1 MAFYIKS
8 NDPEMNQSIY
18 YSEDGGT
25 IYSTSTSAKGYSTEA
40 AAQAV
45 IDSTE
50 PLTLMHDF
58 HWCHRLKQ
66 EGKTLRVV
74 EE

>member
-8 NDPEMNQSIY
+8 NDPVMNQSYY
-18 YSEDGGT
+18 YSEDGST
-25 IYSTSTSAKGYSTEA
+25 IYTTSTSAKGYSTEA

-45 IDSTE
+45 IDRTD
-50 PLTLMHDF
+50 PF
-58 HWCHRLKQ
+58 HWSVELKEQ
-66 EGKTLRVV
+66 GKTFTVV

>member
-8 NDPEMNQSIY
+8 NDPEMNQNTY
-18 YSEDGGT
+18 YSEDGST
-25 IYSTSTSAKGYSTEA
+25 IYTTSTSAKGYSTEA

-45 IDSTE
+45 IDKTD
-50 PLTLMHDF
+50 PF
-58 HWCHRLKQ
+58 HWSFELKQ
-66 EGKTLRVV
+66 QGKTLTVV

>member
-8 NDPEMNQSIY
+8 NDPEMNQNTY
-18 YSEDGGT
+18 YSEDGST
-25 IYSTSTSAKGYSTEA
+25 IYTTSTGAKGYSTEA

-45 IDSTE
+45 IDKTD
-50 PLTLMHDF
+50 PF
-58 HWCHRLKQ
+58 HWSFELKQ
-66 EGKTLRVV
+66 QGKTLTVV

>member
-8 NDPEMNQSIY
+8 NDPEMNQNTY
-18 YSEDGGT
+18 YSEDGST
-25 IYSTSTSAKGYSTEA
+25 IYTTSTSAKGYSTEA

-45 IDSTE
+45 IDRTD
-50 PLTLMHDF
+50 PF
-58 HWCHRLKQ
+58 HWSVELKEQ
-66 EGKTLRVV
+66 GKTFTVV

>member
-8 NDPEMNQSIY
+8 NDPEMNQNTY

-25 IYSTSTSAKGYSTEA
+25 IYTTSTSAKGYSTEA

-45 IDSTE
+45 IDRTD
-50 PLTLMHDF
+50 PF
-58 HWCHRLKQ
+58 HWSVELKEQ
-66 EGKTLRVV
+66 GKTFTVV